1 MNYDAGNTDRL
12 YSDEENLFSE
22 ENAKY
27 APAVAR
33 LLGRDAGQLVN
44 ADTMMVVLDVL
55 DKELDIDGDLRLLG
69 DILIGSGERA
79 DVILDLLKSFR
90 KGVVDSSAESTSLQ
104 ASNGTTAV

>member
-44 ADTMMVVLDVL
+44 ADTMMVVLDIL

-69 DILIGSGERA
+69 DMLTGSAQAAE
-79 DVILDLLKSFR
+79 VVLELLGSFR
-90 KGVVDSSAESTSLQ
+90 QGIVDSS
-104 ASNGTTAV
+104 TTLTKFNTTHGETDT